1 MYERTLSNHS
11 RANIWPCQGSAGQC
25 RAHKDVCVEVQSK
38 TQPLSKTGRHASGRA
53 RSTFGPS
60 LLSAPASSP
69 SIDADGARKVRL
81 QTELLT
87 RLQKSREG
95 EGGLG
100 ERETKGGLGEREN
113 KKRSTGPSRVV
124 PHRSTT
130 PARTCLTSLFGWEA
144 VSQADV
150 AALSMKEEIHRMIG
164 PPVPLAAPFV
174 WGP

>member
-1 MYERTLSNHS
+1 MSGQS
-11 RANIWPCQGSAGQC
+11 VQAGQC
-25 RAHKDVCVEVQSK
+25 RAHKDAWQDVCVEVQSK

-95 EGGLG
+95 EGGL
-100 ERETKGGLGEREN
+100 REEKQKAGWGKEKQEKQKAGWGKEKTKSAAPGL
-113 KKRSTGPSRVV
+113 
-124 PHRSTT
+124 
-130 PARTCLTSLFGWEA
+130 PAWSPTAVLPRLETCLTSLFGWEA
-144 VSQADV
+144 VSQADM
-150 AALSMKEEIHRMIG
+150 AALNNQDDEPTIL
-164 PPVPLAAPFV
+164 PTAP
-174 WGP
+174 